1 MWRAILLGFARTPTL
16 DTGITI
22 HGESGRRG
30 VVVIIK
36 NAFRVGLIG
45 ALGVG
50 LALLLM
56 TMIGSLATVLTYI
69 FVAFFLA
76 LGLDPAVKGLQKRKF
91 PQWAAILTVVI
102 AFVVVVGGAILAIVP
117 SLVDQTNTF
126 IKGFPEFVKALL
138 TQPWVLWL
146 EQTFGSSFDIKAIT
160 DEIQKFLSNPANI
173 TKITGGLLKVGMGI
187 ASGATGT
194 LIVIILTLYF
204 TASLDVIKNSTYL
217 LVPKSKRA
225 GFADMFEKVTSGVGK
240 YVVGQIALAA
250 LNGVLCFLMLTV
262 IGGKAALVWAFVA
275 FLLALIPL
283 IGTVI
288 SAITVSLAQLV
299 LASPL
304 TAIVILIYFLIYMQI
319 EAYVISPRVMNKAV
333 SIPGSVVVIAA
344 LAGGELMGILGA
356 LVAIPLAASI
366 ILIIKEIAMPRLD
379 KM

>member
-1 MWRAILLGFARTPTL
+1 M
-16 DTGITI
+16 
-22 HGESGRRG
+22 
-30 VVVIIK
+30 VIK

-50 LALLLM
+50 LAMLLM

-69 FVAFFLA
+69 FVAFFLS
-76 LGLDPAVKGLQKRKF
+76 LGLDPAVKGLQRRKV
-91 PQWAAILTVVI
+91 PQWAAILAVVLV
-102 AFVVVVGGAILAIVP
+102 FLLVVGGALFAIVP
-117 SLVDQTNTF
+117 SLVDQTNSF
-126 IKGFPEFVKALL
+126 ISGFPEFAKNLL
-138 TQPWVLWL
+138 QQPWVLWI
-146 EQTFGSSFDIKAIT
+146 EHTFGASFDVKAIT
-160 DEIQKFLSNPANI
+160 DEVQKFLANPANI
-173 TKITGGLLKVGMGI
+173 SKITGGLLKVGLGI
-187 ASGATGT
+187 ASGVSGT

-204 TASLDVIKNSTYL
+204 TASLDVIKKSTYS
-217 LVPKSKRA
+217 LVPKSKRD

-250 LNGVLCFLMLTV
+250 LNGILCFIMLTI
-262 IGGKAALVWAFVA
+262 IGGRAALVWAFVA

-288 SAITVSLAQLV
+288 SAVTVSLSQLI

-304 TAIVILIYFLIYMQI
+304 TAIVILVYFLIYMQV
-319 EAYVISPRVMNKAV
+319 EAYLISPRVMNKAV

-356 LVAIPLAASI
+356 LVAIPIAASI

-379 KM
+379 EM